1 MAEVSLSL
9 RGFAYETERVLA
21 GDADFIRY
29 LFAYFLADGFDMRHD
44 AVDILARM
52 GTVVVGLEQD
62 DMGTGLTGDIGT
74 DLRFVG
80 FFFEHGDWYQETA
93 QRFDGHRGGD
103 KDIGTPF
110 IATFVQM
117 LLNNAFIVRTLNQP
131 YIVIII
137 PDHYQ

>member
-9 RGFAYETERVLA
+9 RGFAYKTEGILA

-44 AVDILARM
+44 AVDIPARM
-52 GTVVVGLEQD
+52 GTVIVGLEQD

-103 KDIGTPF
+103 EDIGTPF
-110 IATFVQM
+110 ITTFVQM
-117 LLNNAFIVRTLNQP
+117 LLNRAFVVRTLNQP